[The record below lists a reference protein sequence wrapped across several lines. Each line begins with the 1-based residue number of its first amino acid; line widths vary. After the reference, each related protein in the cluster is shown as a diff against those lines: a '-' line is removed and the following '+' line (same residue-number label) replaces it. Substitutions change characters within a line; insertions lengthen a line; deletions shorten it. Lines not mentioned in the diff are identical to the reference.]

1 MKQLTVQD
9 FGTLKNGEKA
19 HLYIMENDRGTSA
32 AVTDYGA
39 ALMNLRT
46 PDKNGT
52 LLDVVLGFDDVSGYD
67 SGGDAHWGG
76 RPVCAE
82 PELFQ
87 QPAVLW
93 GGAERI
99 GGAAADPGYVHPPGH
114 P

>member
-39 ALMNLRT
+39 ALVNLRT

-52 LLDVVLGFDDVSGYD
+52 LLDVVLGFDDVSGYERNRVFR
-67 SGGDAHWGG
+67 SFRGKK
-76 RPVCAE
+76 RE
-82 PELFQ
+82 PYRGSQHRDQRNHL
-87 QPAVLW
+87 
-93 GGAERI
+93 
-99 GGAAADPGYVHPPGH
+99 
-114 P
+114 